1 MPSPFVRHN
10 GKPTTREQVQAPL
23 PIHPSFMIPA
33 CLRGLCTCFDVD
45 DDKANNH
52 EQEPTMAADDDQTAS
67 TIITHRT
74 VELSTGVR
82 LHVAEAGAAAAAG
95 APAVLLLHGFPELWY
110 TWRHQM
116 RALAAAG
123 YRAVA
128 PDLRGYGGS
137 DAPPA
142 GGDDDDDDPAA
153 QYTALH
159 VVGDLVALLDALGES
174 QVFVAAHDWGAL
186 VAWSLCL
193 FRPDRVRA
201 LVALSV
207 AYTPRSAAR
216 KPVDGLRALF
226 GDDYYICRIQEPG
239 EIEAEFARL
248 GTELVLKKFFSYR
261 SPGALFFPKSGWG
274 SPDDEVPLP
283 SWVTEED
290 LKYYT
295 SMFEKTGFTGG
306 LNYYRA
312 LNKTWELTS
321 PWTLAKIN
329 VPVKFIIGDL
339 DLTYHNPGIQDFIHK
354 GGFKKFVPLLDDDI
368 IVMKDVG
375 HFINEEKPNEVSEH
389 IINFIKKFG

>member
-1 MPSPFVRHN
+1 M
-10 GKPTTREQVQAPL
+10 
-23 PIHPSFMIPA
+23 
-33 CLRGLCTCFDVD
+33 
-45 DDKANNH
+45 
-52 EQEPTMAADDDQTAS
+52 TMAPGAGAADEDQTVA
-67 TIITHRT
+67 ITHRT
-74 VELSTGVR
+74 VELGTGGVR
-82 LHVAEAGAAAAAG
+82 LHVAEAGPAAG
-95 APAVLLLHGFPELWY
+95 PTVLLLHGFPELWY

-137 DAPPA
+137 DAPAA
-142 GGDDDDDDPAA
+142 GDPG

-159 VVGDLVALLDALGES
+159 VVGDLVALIDALGEKT
-174 QVFVAAHDWGAL
+174 VFVAAHDWGAL
-186 VAWSLCL
+186 TAWSLCL
-193 FRPDRVRA
+193 FRPDKVRA

-216 KPVDGLRALF
+216 KPVEGLRALF
-226 GDDYYICRIQEPG
+226 GDDFYICRIQEPG
-239 EIEAEFARL
+239 AVEAEFARL
-248 GTELVLKKFFSYR
+248 GTELVLRKFLCCR
-261 SPGALFFPKSGWG
+261 SPGPLFIPKSGWG

-283 SWVTEED
+283 SWLTEED

-295 SMFEKTGFTGG
+295 SEFEKTGFTGG

-321 PWTLAKIN
+321 PWTAAEIN

-354 GGFKKFVPLLDDDI
+354 GGFKKFVPLLDDVV
-368 IVMKDVG
+368 VMKDVG
-375 HFINEEKPNEVSEH
+375 HFINEEKPKEVSEH
-389 IINFIKKFG
+389 IISFIKKFN

>member
-1 MPSPFVRHN
+1 
-10 GKPTTREQVQAPL
+10 
-23 PIHPSFMIPA
+23 
-33 CLRGLCTCFDVD
+33 
-45 DDKANNH
+45 
-52 EQEPTMAADDDQTAS
+52 MAAATASADDQT
-67 TIITHRT
+67 TTITHRT

-82 LHVAEAGAAAAAG
+82 LHLAEAGPSSSAA
-95 APAVLLLHGFPELWY
+95 PTVLLLHGFPELWY

-128 PDLRGYGGS
+128 PDLRGYGDS
-137 DAPPA
+137 DAPA
-142 GGDDDDDDPAA
+142 VADPG

-159 VVGDLVALLDALGES
+159 VVGDLVALIDDVLGGEKK

-186 VAWSLCL
+186 IAWSLCL

-216 KPVDGLRALF
+216 KPVDGLMALF

-239 EIEAEFARL
+239 ETEAEFARL

-261 SPGALFFPKSGWG
+261 SPGPLLFPKSGWG

-295 SMFEKTGFTGG
+295 SKFEKTGFTGG

-354 GGFKKFVPLLDDDI
+354 GGFKKFAPLLDDDI
-368 IVMKDVG
+368 VVMKDVG

-389 IINFIKKFG
+389 IINFIKKFS

>member
-1 MPSPFVRHN
+1 MV
-10 GKPTTREQVQAPL
+10 
-23 PIHPSFMIPA
+23 IA
-33 CLRGLCTCFDVD
+33 CLRGICSCCCPASS
-45 DDKANNH
+45 KPNPNN
-52 EQEPTMAADDDQTAS
+52 QETKTMAAGDVDQ
-67 TIITHRT
+67 ITHRT

-82 LHVAEAGAAAAAG
+82 LHVAEAGPAG
-95 APAVLLLHGFPELWY
+95 GATVLLLHGFPELWY

-128 PDLRGYGGS
+128 PDLRGYGDSSGA
-137 DAPPA
+137 APAPA
-142 GGDDDDDDPAA
+142 GAADADDPAG

-159 VVGDLVALLDALGES
+159 VVGDLVALLDALGEKR
-174 QVFVAAHDWGAL
+174 VFVAAHDWGAL
-186 VAWSLCL
+186 TAWSLCL

-216 KPVDGLRALF
+216 KPVDGLRALY

-239 EIEAEFARL
+239 AIEEEFARL
-248 GTELVLKKFFSYR
+248 GTELVIRKFLGYR
-261 SPGALFFPKSGWG
+261 NPGPLFIPKSGWG

-295 SMFEKTGFTGG
+295 SKFEKTGFTGA

-321 PWTLAKIN
+321 PWTAAVIN

-339 DLTYHNPGIQDFIHK
+339 DLTYNTPGIQDFIHK
-354 GGFKKFVPLLDDDI
+354 GGFKKFVPLLDDVV
-368 IVMKDVG
+368 VMKDVG
-375 HFINEEKPNEVSEH
+375 HFINEEKPEEVSDH
-389 IINFIKKFG
+389 IISFIEKFN